1 MTGSEIGP
9 LVVEMEAVKK
19 LLILQLVKQGVRQK
33 DIAQVLGVSE
43 ATLSRMMPRTATGKQ
58 KSAGG
63 TDDRPA

>member
-1 MTGSEIGP
+1 MDSSEVGL
-9 LVVEMEAVKK
+9 LVAEMEAVKK

-43 ATLSRMMPRTATGKQ
+43 ATLSRMMPRTAPSKP

-63 TDDRPA
+63 TDDGST